1 MSARRKD
8 PPLYVGRTV
17 QAPGM
22 LRHGPPPGHP
32 AGHRLL
38 ESRPHPELL
47 EDRIAVQASE
57 IERLAGENHKLAG
70 THVSLRE
77 ELVASQQEIP
87 ILKEHIRSM
96 HVESDIQIRVLL
108 DKIAKMEA
116 DIRAGESVKKD
127 LHQAHIEAQSL
138 VKSRQELIVQI
149 QQASQELQK
158 VRLDVK
164 SLPDSRAE
172 LDSLKLEYQRLCAT
186 FENDKGLNI
195 GKVEQLQAVEKD
207 LFGMSREIDKLRAE
221 VQNAEMRAHVPNP
234 YNSGFMNPNPP
245 YPPAK
250 QGGGVFVDGY
260 GMPVVPMGV
269 VPAAE
274 GMFTYG
280 SANGVAD
287 AAGVSGSP
295 ILGPGGSAVWS
306 GLHDSSI
313 GRR

>member
-8 PPLYVGRTV
+8 PPLYAGRTV

-22 LRHGPPPGHP
+22 LRHGPPLGHP
-32 AGHRLL
+32 AGYRLL
-38 ESRPHPELL
+38 ESHPHPELL
-47 EDRIAVQASE
+47 EDKIAVQAAE
-57 IERLAGENHKLAG
+57 IERLAGENHRLAG

-87 ILKEHIRSM
+87 RLKARIRSM
-96 HVESDIQIRVLL
+96 HVESDIQIKVLL

-127 LHQAHIEAQSL
+127 LQQAHIEAQSL
-138 VKSRQELIVQI
+138 VKSRQGLIAKI

-172 LDSLKLEYQRLCAT
+172 LDSLKQEYQRLRAT
-186 FENDKGLNI
+186 FENEKGLNI
-195 GKVEQLQAVEKD
+195 GKVEQLQAMEKD
-207 LFGMSREIDKLRAE
+207 LFGMSREIEKLRAE

-234 YNSGFMNPNPP
+234 YNRGYKNPNPP
-245 YPPAK
+245 YPPAM
-250 QGGGVFVDGY
+250 QGGCVFVDGY
-260 GMPVVPMGV
+260 GMPVAPMGV
-269 VPAAE
+269 VPAGE

-287 AAGVSGSP
+287 AVGVSSAP
-295 ILGPGGSAVWS
+295 IPGPSGAAVWF
-306 GLHDSSI
+306 GPHDSSI
-313 GRR
+313 APR

>member
-8 PPLYVGRTV
+8 PPLYAGRTV

-22 LRHGPPPGHP
+22 LRHGPLPGHH

-38 ESRPHPELL
+38 ESHPHPELL
-47 EDRIAVQASE
+47 EDKIAVQAAE
-57 IERLAGENHKLAG
+57 IERLAGENHRLAG

-87 ILKEHIRSM
+87 RLKAHIRSM

-127 LHQAHIEAQSL
+127 LQQAHIEAQSL
-138 VKSRQELIVQI
+138 VKSRQELVAKI

-164 SLPDSRAE
+164 SLPHSRAE
-172 LDSLKLEYQRLCAT
+172 LESLKQEYQRLRAT
-186 FENDKGLNI
+186 FENEKGLNI
-195 GKVEQLQAVEKD
+195 GKVEQLQAMEKD
-207 LFGMSREIDKLRAE
+207 LFGMSREIEKLLAE

-234 YNSGFMNPNPP
+234 YNSGYMNPNPP
-245 YPPAK
+245 YLPAM
-250 QGGGVFVDGY
+250 QGGCVFVDGY

-269 VPAAE
+269 VPAGE

-287 AAGVSGSP
+287 AAGVSGAP
-295 ILGPGGSAVWS
+295 IPGPGGAAVWF
-306 GLHDSSI
+306 GPHDSSI
-313 GRR
+313 ARR